1 MSAVVKTITPF
12 INKEFL
18 FQALDAIGCKYTLKG
33 NEIITERVDHYGNQK
48 FVLINGR
55 FQLQHD
61 SSANKEQYHW
71 RNLNFK
77 EYKTVSSFLE
87 AVEKQYHFFY
97 NKKMEELEKQ
107 RQVEERIR
115 LENERKLFVEK
126 QKESIIA
133 KAKEKGYSIKEENV
147 KGKIKLV
154 LVRNTY

>member
-12 INKEFL
+12 INKEIL
-18 FQALDAIGCKYTLKG
+18 LQALNAIDCKYSLQG
-33 NEIITERVDHYGNQK
+33 NDIITERVDYYGNQK

-61 SSANKEQYHW
+61 SSANREQYPW
-71 RNLNFK
+71 RNLNVK

-87 AVEKQYHFFY
+87 IVEVKYNYFY
-97 NKKMEELEKQ
+97 NLKMEELEKQ
-107 RQVEERIR
+107 RLEAERIR
-115 LENERKLFVEK
+115 FENERKAFIEK

-133 KAKEKGYSIKEENV
+133 KAKEKGYSIKEENI
-147 KGKIKLV
+147 KGKVKLV